1 MQTSDTRA
9 LPLLCARSVYKQ
21 YSGVNVL
28 KGIDFT
34 LHQGEV
40 HALLGGNGAGKSTL
54 MKIIA
59 GITPADSGTLKIG
72 GNNYARLTPVHAH
85 QLGIYLVPQEPLLFP
100 SLSIKENILF
110 GLAKKQLSMQK
121 MKNLLAALG
130 CQFDLHSLAGS
141 LDVADRQMV
150 EILRGL
156 MRDSRILILD
166 EPTASLTPAETE
178 RLFSRLQ
185 ELLATGVG
193 IVFISHKLP
202 EIRQIADRISVMRDG
217 TIALSGKTSEL
228 STDDIIQAI
237 TPVVREKSLSAS
249 QKLWLELPGNRPQ
262 HAAGTSVLTL
272 ENLTGEGFRNVSLT
286 LNAGEILGLA
296 GLVGAGRTEL
306 AETLYG
312 LRTLRGGS
320 IMLNGKE
327 INRLSTG
334 ERLLRG
340 LVYLPED
347 RQSSGLNLDAS
358 LAWNVCALT
367 HNLRGFWAKTAK
379 DNATLE
385 RYRRAL
391 NIKFNQPEQAA
402 RTLSGGNQQKI
413 LIAKCLEASPQALI
427 VDEPT
432 RGVDVSA
439 RNDIYQLLR
448 SIAAQNVAVLLI
460 SSDLE
465 EIELMADR
473 VYVMHQG
480 EITHSALTGRD
491 INVETIMR
499 VAFNGV
505 LVAWLKI
512 PAIVATLGSLGLYR
526 GIMLLWTG
534 GKWIEGLPAELK
546 QLSAPLLL
554 GVSAIGWLTII
565 LVAFMAWL
573 LAKTAFGR
581 SFNATG
587 DNLQGARQLGV
598 RTEAIRIVAFSL
610 NGCMAALAGIVFAS
624 QIGFIPNQTGTGLEM
639 KAIAACVLGGI
650 SLLGGSGAII
660 GAVLGAWFLTQIDS
674 VLVLLRIPAWWNDF
688 IAGLVLL
695 AVLVFDGRLRCA
707 LERNLRRQKYARFM
721 TPPPSVKPASSG
733 KKREAA

>member
-1 MQTSDTRA
+1 
-9 LPLLCARSVYKQ
+9 
-21 YSGVNVL
+21 
-28 KGIDFT
+28 
-34 LHQGEV
+34 
-40 HALLGGNGAGKSTL
+40 
-54 MKIIA
+54 
-59 GITPADSGTLKIG
+59 
-72 GNNYARLTPVHAH
+72 
-85 QLGIYLVPQEPLLFP
+85 
-100 SLSIKENILF
+100 
-110 GLAKKQLSMQK
+110 
-121 MKNLLAALG
+121 
-130 CQFDLHSLAGS
+130 
-141 LDVADRQMV
+141 MV

-178 RLFSRLQ
+178 RLFRRLQ

-296 GLVGAGRTEL
+296 GLVGAGR
-306 AETLYG
+306 
-312 LRTLRGGS
+312 

-327 INRLSTG
+327 INKLSTG

-499 VAFNGV
+499 VAF
-505 LVAWLKI
+505 
-512 PAIVATLGSLGLYR
+512 
-526 GIMLLWTG
+526 
-534 GKWIEGLPAELK
+534 
-546 QLSAPLLL
+546 
-554 GVSAIGWLTII
+554 
-565 LVAFMAWL
+565 
-573 LAKTAFGR
+573 
-581 SFNATG
+581 G
-587 DNLQGARQLGV
+587 DSQRQ
-598 RTEAIRIVAFSL
+598 EAS
-610 NGCMAALAGIVFAS
+610 C
-624 QIGFIPNQTGTGLEM
+624 
-639 KAIAACVLGGI
+639 
-650 SLLGGSGAII
+650 
-660 GAVLGAWFLTQIDS
+660 
-674 VLVLLRIPAWWNDF
+674 
-688 IAGLVLL
+688 
-695 AVLVFDGRLRCA
+695 
-707 LERNLRRQKYARFM
+707 
-721 TPPPSVKPASSG
+721 
-733 KKREAA
+733 

>member
-1 MQTSDTRA
+1 MQTSDTCA

-59 GITPADSGTLKIG
+59 GITPADSGTLEIG
-72 GNNYARLTPVHAH
+72 GNNYVRLTPVHAH

-178 RLFSRLQ
+178 RLFRRLQ
-185 ELLATGVG
+185 ELLSTGVG

-262 HAAGTSVLTL
+262 HVAGTPVLTL
-272 ENLTGEGFRNVSLT
+272 ENLTGEGFRNVSMT

-312 LRTLRGGS
+312 LRTLRGGR

-327 INRLSTG
+327 INKLSTG

-340 LVYLPED
+340 LVYLPE
-347 RQSSGLNLDAS
+347 
-358 LAWNVCALT
+358 
-367 HNLRGFWAKTAK
+367 
-379 DNATLE
+379 
-385 RYRRAL
+385 
-391 NIKFNQPEQAA
+391 
-402 RTLSGGNQQKI
+402 
-413 LIAKCLEASPQALI
+413 
-427 VDEPT
+427 
-432 RGVDVSA
+432 
-439 RNDIYQLLR
+439 
-448 SIAAQNVAVLLI
+448 
-460 SSDLE
+460 
-465 EIELMADR
+465 
-473 VYVMHQG
+473 
-480 EITHSALTGRD
+480 
-491 INVETIMR
+491 
-499 VAFNGV
+499 
-505 LVAWLKI
+505 
-512 PAIVATLGSLGLYR
+512 
-526 GIMLLWTG
+526 
-534 GKWIEGLPAELK
+534 
-546 QLSAPLLL
+546 
-554 GVSAIGWLTII
+554 
-565 LVAFMAWL
+565 
-573 LAKTAFGR
+573 
-581 SFNATG
+581 
-587 DNLQGARQLGV
+587 
-598 RTEAIRIVAFSL
+598 
-610 NGCMAALAGIVFAS
+610 
-624 QIGFIPNQTGTGLEM
+624 
-639 KAIAACVLGGI
+639 
-650 SLLGGSGAII
+650 
-660 GAVLGAWFLTQIDS
+660 
-674 VLVLLRIPAWWNDF
+674 
-688 IAGLVLL
+688 
-695 AVLVFDGRLRCA
+695 
-707 LERNLRRQKYARFM
+707 
-721 TPPPSVKPASSG
+721 
-733 KKREAA
+733 

>member
-59 GITPADSGTLKIG
+59 GITPADSGTLEIE
-72 GNNYARLTPVHAH
+72 GNNYVRLTPVHAH

-178 RLFSRLQ
+178 RLFTRLQ

-237 TPVVREKSLSAS
+237 TPAVREKSLSAS

-262 HAAGTSVLTL
+262 HAAGTSVLTMVYSSAQIL
-272 ENLTGEGFRNVSLT
+272 ILLAMGATLVMLTRNIDVSVGSITGMCAVLLGML
-286 LNAGEILGLA
+286 LNAGYSLPVACVTTLLLGLLA
-296 GLVGAGRTEL
+296 G
-306 AETLYG
+306 
-312 LRTLRGGS
+312 
-320 IMLNGKE
+320 
-327 INRLSTG
+327 
-334 ERLLRG
+334 
-340 LVYLPED
+340 
-347 RQSSGLNLDAS
+347 
-358 LAWNVCALT
+358 
-367 HNLRGFWAKTAK
+367 F
-379 DNATLE
+379 
-385 RYRRAL
+385 
-391 NIKFNQPEQAA
+391 
-402 RTLSGGNQQKI
+402 
-413 LIAKCLEASPQALI
+413 
-427 VDEPT
+427 
-432 RGVDVSA
+432 
-439 RNDIYQLLR
+439 
-448 SIAAQNVAVLLI
+448 
-460 SSDLE
+460 
-465 EIELMADR
+465 
-473 VYVMHQG
+473 
-480 EITHSALTGRD
+480 
-491 INVETIMR
+491 
-499 VAFNGV
+499 FNGV

-512 PAIVATLGSLGLYR
+512 PAIVATLGTLGLYR

-581 SFNATG
+581 SFYATG

>member
-59 GITPADSGTLKIG
+59 GITPADSGTLEIG

-110 GLAKKQLSMQK
+110 GMAKKQLSMQK

-237 TPVVREKSLSAS
+237 TPAVREKSLSAS
-249 QKLWLELPGNRPQ
+249 QKLWLELSGNRPQ
-262 HAAGTSVLTL
+262 HAAGTPVLTL
-272 ENLTGEGFRNVSLT
+272 ENLTGEGFRNVSMT

-312 LRTLRGGS
+312 LRTLRGGR

-327 INRLSTG
+327 INKLSTG

-427 VDEPT
+427 VDMVYSSAQILILLAMGATLVMLT
-432 RGVDVSA
+432 RNIDVSVG
-439 RNDIYQLLR
+439 
-448 SIAAQNVAVLLI
+448 SITGMCAVLLGMLLNAGY
-460 SSDLE
+460 SLP
-465 EIELMADR
+465 
-473 VYVMHQG
+473 
-480 EITHSALTGRD
+480 
-491 INVETIMR
+491 
-499 VAFNGV
+499 VACVATLLLGLLAGFFNGV

-512 PAIVATLGSLGLYR
+512 PAIVATLGTLGLYR

-546 QLSAPLLL
+546 QLSAPLLF

-581 SFNATG
+581 SFYATG